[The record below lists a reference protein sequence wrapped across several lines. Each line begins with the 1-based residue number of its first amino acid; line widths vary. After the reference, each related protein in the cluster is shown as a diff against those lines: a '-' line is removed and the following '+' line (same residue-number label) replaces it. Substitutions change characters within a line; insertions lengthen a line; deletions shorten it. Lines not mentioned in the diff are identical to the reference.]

1 MELKKFYDNIKL
13 ENDKIAKY
21 EDEEGNISIF
31 PITALLCRC
40 EFLKV
45 DNKKL
50 DIMKFNLEVDK
61 AMKFKQKEETVPV
74 QDPKIKNHIVDKNI
88 MVNLMWKVT
97 NGCGISQIFNSKD
110 EALQLVAEVNSKYID
125 KAII

>member
-61 AMKFKQKEETVPV
+61 VMKFKQKEETVPV

>member
-45 DNKKL
+45 DGKKL

-61 AMKFKQKEETVPV
+61 AMKFEQKEETVPV

-88 MVNLMWKVT
+88 IVNLMWKVT

-110 EALQLVAEVNSKYID
+110 EALKLVSEVNNKYID